1 MYEKIDHRR
10 SAFTLIELL
19 VVIAIIAILAAI
31 LFPVF
36 ASAREKARQ
45 ITCASNEKQIG
56 LAVLQYSQDWDETFP
71 LANYIPP
78 ASSDINGYVNWQ
90 YEVDPYVKGG
100 YPVGNKALTSGD
112 DGQHLSVWFCPDFDA
127 TNNLFWDDGA
137 AGGSAGVSP
146 STATP
151 SKSYLVNEN
160 YLGAYVPAGSPFG
173 VPSASLA
180 AIKSSAQTVLVA
192 EGRGNTV
199 NTSGNDT
206 LAADVSAD
214 AGSVATTDWG
224 NYVSGRTRHSGGSNY
239 LFFDGHVKFSHEP
252 GRDPNTEN
260 PILSTTGVVYSQ
272 AQFPNALGWFLEDP
286 NAQ

>member
-1 MYEKIDHRR
+1 MTRFNNKYQG
-10 SAFTLIELL
+10 FTLIELL

-36 ASAREKARQ
+36 AQAREKARQ

-56 LAVLQYSQDWDETFP
+56 LALAQYTQDWDETYP
-71 LANYIPP
+71 LANYIPDP
-78 ASSDINGYVNWQ
+78 STGINGYINWQ

-100 YPVGNKALTSGD
+100 YPVGNKDLTSGST
-112 DGQHLSVWFCPDFDA
+112 GQHLSVWFCPDWDR
-127 TNNLFWDDGA
+127 TNDLFWNDGVTPV
-137 AGGSAGVSP
+137 GVAP

-151 SKSYLVNEN
+151 SKSYLINEN
-160 YLGAYVPAGSPFG
+160 YLGAYVYTGAGPNTDFAK
-173 VPSASLA
+173 PSAS
-180 AIKSSAQTVLVA
+180 ISVFKTPAQTVLVA

-206 LAADVSAD
+206 PGATLS
-214 AGSVATTDWG
+214 GTNSVASTDYG

-239 LFFDGHVKFSHEP
+239 LFVDGHVKWFHEP
-252 GRDPNTEN
+252 GRDNAGN
-260 PILSTTGVVYSQ
+260 PIVATTGVVYSQ
-272 AQFPNALGWFLEDP
+272 AQYPTASGWFLQDP